1 MRNGHPAPSRSDVT
15 KPVERDF
22 DRLLATV
29 EKMHHTRDL
38 DTLLENILFEARRF
52 LRADAGT
59 IYLEAKG
66 QLFFRYVQ
74 NDTLFAADTAEKRHM
89 TASKSLP
96 IDTKSLAGY
105 AAYSKEP
112 LLIDDVYDIQSN
124 VDYSHNPAF
133 DQQTQYRTRSML
145 IVPLLTSSGD
155 VVGVLQLIN
164 AMSPGGEVVP
174 FSGKDRLYIM
184 QYAQYAA
191 TAIERT
197 KLTRE
202 LVLRMVELAKLR
214 DPFETAQHA
223 KRVAAYASELY
234 TLWAER
240 TGISEVETRQT
251 REALIPAAML
261 HDVGKIGVSDT
272 ILKKSTSLEVDEIGL
287 VKMHTIHGGRLF
299 TRLDSPWDRVAHEVA
314 LNHHEHWD
322 GTGYPG
328 HVEDLFADP
337 FNFGPGKREEE
348 IPITARIVSIAD
360 VYDALVS
367 RRAYKEAWS
376 NEAAREY
383 IRTNAGSKF
392 DPELTEIFLKMQP
405 VIQSIRDRFDY

>member
-1 MRNGHPAPSRSDVT
+1 MRLDAT
-15 KPVERDF
+15 KPAERDF

-38 DTLLENILFEARRF
+38 DTLLENILFEARHF
-52 LRADAGT
+52 VRADAGT

-74 NDTLFAADTAEKRHM
+74 NDTLFGTDTAEKRHM

-124 VDYSHNPAF
+124 VDYSHNPSF
-133 DQQTQYRTRSML
+133 DRQTQYRTRSML
-145 IVPLLTSSGD
+145 IVPLLTSSGS

-164 AMSPGGEVVP
+164 AMNPAGEVVP

-184 QYAQYAA
+184 QFAQYAA

-202 LVLRMVELAKLR
+202 LVLRMVELARLR

-223 KRVAAYASELY
+223 KRVAAYATELY

-240 TGISEVETRQT
+240 SGIPEAEMRET
-251 REALIPAAML
+251 REALTPAAML

-272 ILKKSTSLEVDEIGL
+272 ILKKATVLEVDELEL
-287 VKMHTIHGGRLF
+287 VKLHTIHGGRLF
-299 TRLDSPWDRVAHEVA
+299 NRLHSPWDRVAHEVA

-322 GTGYPG
+322 GSGYPG
-328 HVEDLFADP
+328 HVDDLFAEP
-337 FNFGPGKREEE
+337 VRLGPGKQGEE
-348 IPITARIVSIAD
+348 IPLAARIVSIAD

-367 RRAYKEAWS
+367 QRAYKDAWS

-383 IRTNAGSKF
+383 LRTNAGIKF
-392 DPELTEIFLKMQP
+392 DPELTEIFLEMQP